1 MNSETTLDWHAPEGQ
16 TRTLHFL
23 TILISKW
30 SPTRTN
36 QPANK
41 PPKPNKRTKL
51 EWLLSLSNTYLP
63 STGRAVVSIQEF
75 HGAAHHN
82 TMWWFKFS
90 ERRMQWRPQEDLPTL
105 YSNEIWVEPS
115 RKIRFVQAVGMESS
129 KGIPSDKEE
138 HRQDSEGWRKRT
150 RSGVS
155 KLVACLTNIIQ
166 SEALYQQC
174 TYWPPILGTY
184 WLPISFKVDTQR
196 YRDIDRNVRRYRG
209 ML

>member
-1 MNSETTLDWHAPEGQ
+1 MNSETTLDRHAPEGQ

-90 ERRMQWRPQEDLPTL
+90 ERRMQWRPQEDTAMKSELSHQGRL
-105 YSNEIWVEPS
+105 DL
-115 RKIRFVQAVGMESS
+115 F
-129 KGIPSDKEE
+129 
-138 HRQDSEGWRKRT
+138 RQWGWRVARESHLIRKSTGKTQKGGGKGQGR
-150 RSGVS
+150 VS
-155 KLVACLTNIIQ
+155 A
-166 SEALYQQC
+166 S
-174 TYWPPILGTY
+174 
-184 WLPISFKVDTQR
+184 
-196 YRDIDRNVRRYRG
+196 
-209 ML
+209 